1 MDRIMFAGPSGI
13 GKTTLAKEVA
23 LKIGI
28 TFVDGSMRTLLPSTK
43 DIPHKDMLNQSKED
57 LYKQDFQLLNAR
69 NKLFK
74 QFDEFIT
81 DRSYLDSAAYFIYKQ
96 AKEIPQCEVDNFLE
110 LSKMLLTR
118 QCDKLIVLDFGPWLI
133 HNWVTEDDGKRISN
147 NYFQMMISSLMSSV
161 LQIWGAKLTHLY
173 IKPSQKF
180 WKSPISYEHGYELG
194 KLSTTYGDTDILVI
208 KEGRYE
214 IRQSLIQ
221 EFLDNNLVW
230 EK

>member
-23 LKIGI
+23 LKTDIS
-28 TFVDGSMRTLLPSTK
+28 FVSGSMRTLLPSTK
-43 DIPHKDMLNQSKED
+43 DIPHIDILRKSKDD
-57 LYKQDFQLLNAR
+57 LYKQDFQLLNVR

-74 QFDEFIT
+74 DLDEFVT
-81 DRSYLDSAAYFIYKQ
+81 DRSYLDSAAYFLYKQ
-96 AKEIPQCEVDNFLE
+96 AQEIPQCEIDNFLE

-118 QCDKLIVLDFGPWLI
+118 QCDKLIVLDFSPWLI
-133 HNWVTEDDGKRISN
+133 HNWVTEDDAKRISN
-147 NYFQMMISSLMSSV
+147 NYFQMMISSLMDSV
-161 LQIWGAKLTHLY
+161 LQIWGAKLTHFY
-173 IKPSQKF
+173 SKPNSKF
-180 WKSPISYEHGYELG
+180 WKSPTFYEHGYELG
-194 KLSTTYGDTDILVI
+194 RLSTTYGDTDILVI
-208 KEGRYE
+208 KEGRLE